1 MRDKVLLRRDTSK
14 APLAA
19 YWPARRKTMRN
30 ILIPAAIFGAA
41 ALTALF
47 AADTAREQKLQR
59 GVDLMESKGDLAKAV
74 PLFEDAAR
82 SSDHALAARAL
93 LYLGQAQERQGA
105 DKARA
110 TYERIVK
117 DFGNQ
122 TEMVAAAQQRLAA
135 LGTAS
140 GTLRAS
146 RLITNGSPSDTAYN
160 TLSPDG
166 QWLGGTDWMNGDVV
180 LRHVST
186 GEIRRL
192 VPVGD
197 KSQKSWGESPLLSPD
212 EKQVAYWWCDSGD
225 PDACGQL
232 RVMPNEPG
240 AKPRVLIGASGEY
253 KGGAYPFAW
262 SPDGKRILAILGI
275 DDPQSKRIAWISA
288 TDGSVHVIKQ
298 IEAPKGFTYRLSP
311 DGRYIA
317 YSAPCR
323 KDRPE
328 TCVYVLSTDGAT
340 QTELVRGETNQ
351 GPVWTPDGSHI
362 LFNSN
367 RSGSFGLWSVQVRD
381 GKSAGVPSLLKPE
394 TGTIGSIGVS
404 RSGRFYYSYQAGL
417 RQVFVAET
425 DPATGKARGSA
436 VSVTES
442 FVGEGPAWSR
452 DGKWLAFKRRRAGFA
467 NHDLILHSM
476 ERGTDWTMPP
486 HQMGDN
492 RPVWYLDG
500 SVMPNPRLRVTVSD
514 GQPKEITTPFRLP
527 LGVLS
532 PDGKLLY
539 WRPNN
544 TTEGLE
550 VVEVATGERKQM
562 LTVPGGVIYGAL
574 SPDGKTLC
582 IVGGTNNV
590 FHLSRMAV
598 DGSDYREIY
607 ADVSPGQP
615 AWTRDGRSILFTQPD
630 KNSAVG
636 RIMRIP
642 AQGGQPEFA
651 GISAEGLKD
660 LELSPDGSKIAY
672 STRSYNDEVWALDNV
687 LSALK

>member
-1 MRDKVLLRRDTSK
+1 MTKVLTVFV
-14 APLAA
+14 LAA
-19 YWPARRKTMRN
+19 IA
-30 ILIPAAIFGAA
+30 FG
-41 ALTALF
+41 
-47 AADTAREQKLQR
+47 ADTAREQKLQQAIN
-59 GVDLMESKGDLAKAV
+59 LMESKGDAAKAM
-74 PLFEDAAR
+74 PMLEDVAR
-82 SSDHALAARAL
+82 SSDRALAARAL

-140 GTLRAS
+140 ETLRAS
-146 RLITNGSPSDTAYN
+146 RLITSGSPSDTAYD

-212 EKQVAYWWCDSGD
+212 QKQVAYWWCDSGD

-232 RVMPNEPG
+232 RVMPNDPG
-240 AKPRVLIGASGEY
+240 AKPRVLIGTSGEY
-253 KGGAYPFAW
+253 KDGAYPFGW

-288 TDGSVHVIKQ
+288 TDSSVHVIKE
-298 IEAPKGFTYRLSP
+298 IEAPKGFRSRLSP

-323 KDRPE
+323 KDTPE
-328 TCVYVLSTDGAT
+328 TCIYVLSADGAT

-362 LFNSN
+362 LFTSN

-417 RQVFVAET
+417 NQIFVTEM
-425 DPATGKARGSA
+425 DPATVKARGSA
-436 VSVTES
+436 VSARES
-442 FVGEGPAWSR
+442 FVGGVPTWSR
-452 DGKWLAFKRRRAGFA
+452 DGQWLAFKRRRAGSTNF
-467 NHDLILHSM
+467 DVILHSLD
-476 ERGTDWTMPP
+476 RATDWTMSPK
-486 HQMGDN
+486 QMGDA
-492 RPVWYLDG
+492 RPMWFLDD
-500 SVMPNPRLRVTVSD
+500 SVQPIGRNTLRVSVSG
-514 GQPKEITTPFRLP
+514 GQPKETAAPVAL
-527 LGVLS
+527 LMGMLS
-532 PDGKLLY
+532 PDDKLLY
-539 WRPNN
+539 RRANGGI
-544 TTEGLE
+544 EGIE
-550 VVEVATGERKQM
+550 VIDVATGERKQM
-562 LTVPGGVIYGAL
+562 FTVPGGVIYLAV
-574 SPDGKTLC
+574 SPDGKTLSV
-582 IVGGTNNV
+582 VGGSTV
-590 FHLSRMAV
+590 FHLSRISV

-607 ADVSPGQP
+607 SGVSPGQP
-615 AWTRDGRSILFTQPD
+615 AWTKDGRSILFTQPD